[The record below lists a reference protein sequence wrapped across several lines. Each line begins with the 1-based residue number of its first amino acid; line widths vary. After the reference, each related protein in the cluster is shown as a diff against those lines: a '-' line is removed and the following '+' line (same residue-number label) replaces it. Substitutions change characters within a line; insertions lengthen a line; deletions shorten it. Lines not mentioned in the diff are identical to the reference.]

1 MAKISGTVKWFSNK
15 KGFGFLAPTSENAPT
30 SDEIFVHHS
39 SLQMVEGAYR
49 TLAEGSEVEFE
60 VEKDDSGKLKAINVT
75 GKDGALLEPPSR
87 DKKRIRKPK
96 AGGNSGDEK
105 TSAKSD
111 KPNGKGKG
119 EKKAAPTREAPFHS
133 VIPDDL
139 KAKISE
145 KGVKL
150 VRNTVDVALGGS
162 RIKLGQGGYASIVDA
177 KGVVGEGSYTCD
189 ESAKISFNWEK
200 SLVFEGGAWKLGD
213 VSKLLGSLSLAD
225 DAITTVGADETPEKL
240 WGSDKPDPK
249 DMFAEH
255 GFKMKKVIL
264 SRPRSSRYRGNKSD

>member
-1 MAKISGTVKWFSNK
+1 M
-15 KGFGFLAPTSENAPT
+15 
-30 SDEIFVHHS
+30 
-39 SLQMVEGAYR
+39 
-49 TLAEGSEVEFE
+49 
-60 VEKDDSGKLKAINVT
+60 NVT
-75 GKDGALLEPPSR
+75 GKGGALLEPPAR

-105 TSAKSD
+105 PSGSAKSD

-119 EKKAAPTREAPFHS
+119 EKKAAPARELPFHS
-133 VIPDDL
+133 VIPDEL

-189 ESAKISFNWEK
+189 ESAKITFNWEK
-200 SLVFEGGAWKLGD
+200 SLLFEGGAWKLGD
-213 VSKLLGSLSLAD
+213 VSKLMGSLSLAD
-225 DAITTVGADETPEKL
+225 GKIHKIYL
-240 WGSDKPDPK
+240 RQL
-249 DMFAEH
+249 
-255 GFKMKKVIL
+255 L
-264 SRPRSSRYRGNKSD
+264 SCVC